1 MALAHL
7 KTHREAPG
15 GESSFHQCPGSH
27 KDSGENAPLPGF
39 SKKGCIM
46 QQYTQTLTVGG
57 KEIRLEVGKFA
68 QQAEAAVLATCGGT
82 VVHATIGLGPETTL
96 GYFPLTVDYVENLYA
111 GGRIKGSRWVKR
123 AGRPTD
129 DVILTSR
136 VIDRSLRPLF
146 PEGLRREV
154 QVVVSVMSVDH
165 ENSADMVGMIAA
177 MAAIEISSI
186 PFLGPVAGLR
196 IGYVAEQEQFIFN
209 PTFEESEN
217 SDLDLILAGSS
228 QGIVMVEAGAKEVT
242 EDVMIRAF
250 EAGQAVITEM
260 CAGLAELRKAVGKEK
275 FAFETPELDQAL
287 VSAMRT
293 KYAKDLNAA
302 VKAKAALQKSTIIK
316 DIIAKL
322 QEEDEANL
330 VLPLGEVFEHLMW
343 EEARRMTFEDGIRP
357 DDRKADEVRPILC
370 EVDVLPMTHGSA
382 MFKRGQTQAVTVVT
396 LGEPGMSQLVESV
409 EGEEERRYIHHY
421 NMPPFASG
429 ETGRM
434 GSPKR
439 REIGHGALAERALL
453 PMVPSQED
461 FPYTIHVQSEIMSSN
476 GSTSMAS
483 VCGSTLALMA
493 AGVPLK
499 KPVSGIAM
507 GLLKNDTQH
516 IVLTDIQGLEDHTGD
531 MDFKVAGT
539 ADGITALQMD
549 IKITGITLEIL
560 TEALQHAHKGR
571 MHILGKMLE
580 CIDTPCTQLAASAPK
595 IERLEIAVDRIGE
608 LIGPGGKN
616 IKGII
621 AASGAQVSVE
631 DDGSVFV
638 SSSDQEAI
646 DTATRMIKNMMVSFE
661 PGMEFDGVVERIED
675 YGAFVE
681 LVSGKSG
688 LLHVSMMSTEY
699 VGDPRQVVS
708 IGDTVHV
715 RIVDVDGDRIRLSML
730 TPEQEAEV
738 EAKKQERRGSGDREG
753 GDRGGRG
760 GGRGFGGGRG
770 GDRGGFGGGRGGD
783 RGGRGGDRGPRRD
796 FGGDRGPRGPRP
808 GSDDR
813 RPSFAGDRPS
823 SSDRMRGGDQDQAPR
838 SEGTVLF
845 DRSQQSDAPQ
855 ADFTSQE

>member
-1 MALAHL
+1 
-7 KTHREAPG
+7 
-15 GESSFHQCPGSH
+15 
-27 KDSGENAPLPGF
+27 
-39 SKKGCIM
+39 M
-46 QQYTQTLTVGG
+46 QRHTQTLTFGG
-57 KEIRLEVGKFA
+57 KEITLEVGRFA

-82 VVHATIGLGPETTL
+82 VVHATVGLGPETTL
-96 GYFPLTVDYVENLYA
+96 GYFPLTVEYVENLYA

-129 DVILTSR
+129 DVILNCR
-136 VIDRSLRPLF
+136 VIDRAIRPLF
-146 PEGLRREV
+146 PEGLKREV

-165 ENSADMVGMIAA
+165 ENPADMVGMVAA
-177 MAAIEISSI
+177 MAALEISSI

-196 IGYVAEQEQFIFN
+196 VGYVPEQDQFIFN
-209 PTFEESEN
+209 PTFEEAEN
-217 SDLDLILAGSS
+217 SVLDLVLAGTNEA
-228 QGIVMVEAGAKEVT
+228 IVMVEAGAKEVT
-242 EDVMIRAF
+242 EEVMIRAF
-250 EAGQAVITEM
+250 AAGHETLREM
-260 CAGLAELRKAVGKEK
+260 CAGLTELRTAVGKEK
-275 FAFETPELDQAL
+275 FAFETPELDQTL
-287 VSAMRT
+287 VSSLRERF
-293 KYAKDLNAA
+293 KSEIHAA

-316 DIIAKL
+316 DIIAQL
-322 QEEDEANL
+322 QQEDEANL
-330 VLPLGEVFEHLMW
+330 LLPLGEVFEHLTW

-357 DDRKADEVRPILC
+357 DDRKPDEVRPIIC

-382 MFKRGQTQAVTVVT
+382 MFKRGQTQAVTIVT

-453 PMVPSQED
+453 PMVPAQED

-507 GLLKNDTQH
+507 GLIKNETQH

-539 ADGITALQMD
+539 VDGITALQMD

-571 MHILGKMLE
+571 MHIMDKMMA
-580 CIDTPCTQLAASAPK
+580 CIDTPRTELAPSAPK
-595 IERLEIAVDRIGE
+595 IVRLEIPVDRIGE

-621 AASGAQVSVE
+621 ASSGAQVSVE

-638 SSSDQEAI
+638 SSADQEAI
-646 DTATRMIKNMMVSFE
+646 DMATRMISGMMVSFE

-681 LVSGKSG
+681 LTSGKSG
-688 LLHVSMMSTEY
+688 LLHVSMMSTEF
-699 VGDPRQVVS
+699 VSDPRQVVS

-715 RIVDVDGDRIRLSML
+715 RVVEVDGDRIRLSML

-738 EAKKQERRGSGDREG
+738 EQKKQERRGSGGRDGGSGRDG

-760 GGRGFGGGRG
+760 GFGGDRGGRGFGGGRG
-770 GDRGGFGGGRGGD
+770 GDRGGRGRDGGRDGGE
-783 RGGRGGDRGPRRD
+783 RGRRFDDHPRRA
-796 FGGDRGPRGPRP
+796 DRT
-808 GSDDR
+808 DR
-813 RPSFAGDRPS
+813 ADRPI
-823 SSDRMRGGDQDQAPR
+823 RTERFELERPQR
-838 SEGTVLF
+838 KETVLF
-845 DRSQQSDAPQ
+845 DRSQSAPAGQEPQSTS
-855 ADFTSQE
+855 DFPDGDFRSGSQE

>member
-1 MALAHL
+1 
-7 KTHREAPG
+7 
-15 GESSFHQCPGSH
+15 
-27 KDSGENAPLPGF
+27 
-39 SKKGCIM
+39 M

-82 VVHATIGLGPETTL
+82 VVHATVGLGPETAL

-123 AGRPTD
+123 GGRPTD

-136 VIDRSLRPLF
+136 VIDRSIRPLF
-146 PEGLRREV
+146 PEGLKREV
-154 QVVVSVMSVDH
+154 QVVVSVLSVDH
-165 ENSADMVGMIAA
+165 ENSADMVGVIAA
-177 MAAIEISSI
+177 MAALEISSI
-186 PFLGPVAGLR
+186 PFLGPVAGVR
-196 IGYVAEQEQFIFN
+196 IGYLPEQDQFIFN
-209 PTFEESEN
+209 PTFEESEG
-217 SDLDLILAGSS
+217 SVLDLILSGTQEA
-228 QGIVMVEAGAKEVT
+228 IVMVEAGAKEVS
-242 EDVMIRAF
+242 EDLMIRAF
-250 EAGQAVITEM
+250 QAGHEVLKEM
-260 CAGLAELRKAVGKEK
+260 CAGLTELRAAVGKEK
-275 FAFETPELDQAL
+275 FAFESPELDQTL
-287 VSAMRT
+287 VSTLRDRF
-293 KYAKDLNAA
+293 KSDLHEA

-322 QEEDEANL
+322 QEEDEANAL
-330 VLPLGEVFEHLMW
+330 LPLGEVFDFLLW

-357 DDRKADEVRPILC
+357 DNRKPDEVRPIFC

-382 MFKRGQTQAVTVVT
+382 MFKRGQTQALTITT
-396 LGEPGMSQLVESV
+396 LGEPAMSQLVESV

-429 ETGRM
+429 ETGRI

-453 PMVPSQED
+453 PVVPSQED
-461 FPYTIHVQSEIMSSN
+461 FPYTIHVQSEILSSN

-483 VCGSTLALMA
+483 VCGSTMSLMA
-493 AGVPLK
+493 AGVPLR

-507 GLLKNDTQH
+507 GLLKNETQH

-539 ADGITALQMD
+539 EDGITALQMD
-549 IKITGITLEIL
+549 IKITGITMEIL

-580 CIDTPCTQLAASAPK
+580 CIDTPRTKLAASAPK
-595 IERLEIAVDRIGE
+595 IERLQIPVDKIGE

-616 IKGII
+616 IKNII
-621 AASGAQVSVE
+621 AVSEAQVSVE

-646 DTATRMIKNMMVSFE
+646 DNASRMIRDMMMTFE
-661 PGMEFDGVVERIED
+661 PGQEFDGVVERIED

-688 LLHVSMMSTEY
+688 LLHVSAMSTEY
-699 VGDPRQVVS
+699 VGDPRQVVN

-715 RIVDVDGDRIRLSML
+715 RVVEVDGDRVRLTML
-730 TPEQEAEV
+730 TPEQEAEA
-738 EAKKQERRGSGDREG
+738 EQKKQERRGSGDRDG
-753 GDRGGRG
+753 GDRGGNDRGSRG
-760 GGRGFGGGRG
+760 G
-770 GDRGGFGGGRGGD
+770 RGGFGGGRGGD
-783 RGGRGGDRGPRRD
+783 RGGRGGFGGGR
-796 FGGDRGPRGPRP
+796 GGDRG
-808 GSDDR
+808 R
-813 RPSFAGDRPS
+813 RFDGDRGGRS
-823 SSDRMRGGDQDQAPR
+823 GRGGDSHEFSLKRPQRDQSAEPIK
-838 SEGTVLF
+838 
-845 DRSQQSDAPQ
+845 
-855 ADFTSQE
+855 ADFSSEE

>member
-1 MALAHL
+1 
-7 KTHREAPG
+7 
-15 GESSFHQCPGSH
+15 
-27 KDSGENAPLPGF
+27 
-39 SKKGCIM
+39 M
-46 QQYTQTLTVGG
+46 QHHIQTLTVGG
-57 KEIRLEVGKFA
+57 KEIKLEVGRFA

-82 VVHATIGLGPETTL
+82 VVHATVGLGPETTL
-96 GYFPLTVDYVENLYA
+96 GYFPLTVEYVENLYA

-123 AGRPTD
+123 MGRPTD
-129 DVILTSR
+129 DVILNCR
-136 VIDRSLRPLF
+136 VIDRSIRPLF
-146 PEGLRREV
+146 PEGLKREV

-165 ENSADMVGMIAA
+165 ENSADMVGIIAA

-186 PFLGPVAGLR
+186 PFLGPVAGVR
-196 IGYVAEQEQFIFN
+196 VGYVPEQDQFLFN
-209 PTFEESEN
+209 PTFEEAEN
-217 SDLDLILAGSS
+217 SVLDLVLAGTKEA
-228 QGIVMVEAGAKEVT
+228 IVMVEAGAKEVT
-242 EDVMIRAF
+242 EDIMIRAF
-250 EAGQAVITEM
+250 GAGHDVLKEM
-260 CAGLAELRKAVGKEK
+260 CDGLAELRAAVGKEK
-275 FAFETPELDQAL
+275 FAFESPELDQTL
-287 VSAMRT
+287 VSTLRDRF
-293 KYAKDLNAA
+293 KSELNQA
-302 VKAKAALQKSTIIK
+302 VKAKAALQKSTIVK

-330 VLPLGEVFEHLMW
+330 LLPLGEVFDHLMW

-357 DDRKADEVRPILC
+357 DDRKTDEVRPIIC
-370 EVDVLPMTHGSA
+370 EVDVLPSTHGSA

-396 LGEPGMSQLVESV
+396 LGEPSMSQLVESV

-507 GLLKNDTQH
+507 GLLKNETQH

-539 ADGITALQMD
+539 VDGITALQMD

-571 MHILGKMLE
+571 MHIMEKMMA
-580 CIDTPCTQLAASAPK
+580 CIDTPRTQLAASAPK
-595 IERLEIAVDRIGE
+595 IERLEIPVDRIGE
-608 LIGPGGKN
+608 LIGPGGKI

-621 AASGAQVSVE
+621 AATGAQVSVE

-638 SSSDQEAI
+638 SSADQEAI
-646 DTATRMIKNMMVSFE
+646 DNASRMIKGMMVSFE

-681 LVSGKSG
+681 LTSGKSG

-699 VGDPRQVVS
+699 VADPRTLVG

-715 RIVDVDGDRIRLSML
+715 RVVEVDGDRIKLSML

-738 EAKKQERRGSGDREG
+738 EAKKQERRGSGGGDRDGGRGGRGGYGG
-753 GDRGGRG
+753 GDRGGRS
-760 GGRGFGGGRG
+760 FGGGRG
-770 GDRGGFGGGRGGD
+770 GDRGDRGGRDRGPHRDFGDRGASRGGD
-783 RGGRGGDRGPRRD
+783 RAPRRSD
-796 FGGDRGPRGPRP
+796 ELPKRFERTE
-808 GSDDR
+808 GSESA
-813 RPSFAGDRPS
+813 P
-823 SSDRMRGGDQDQAPR
+823 QAPR
-838 SEGTVLF
+838 EETVLF
-845 DRSQQSDAPQ
+845 DRSKR
-855 ADFTSQE
+855 EE